1 MHVMNKK
8 IQIYILTIFISSCAF
23 ADKVGSVCIPDST
36 VFNDILNC
44 YLADY
49 KKNDKILNEIYQ
61 NKISNLSKRN
71 KEKLRESQRD
81 WIKEKEAVCVADENE
96 YGRESHFEAIKC
108 QTEMTKERISFLKK
122 Y

>member
-1 MHVMNKK
+1 MNKK

-23 ADKVGSVCIPDST
+23 ADKVSSACIPEST

-49 KKNDKILNEIYQ
+49 KKNDKILNALYQ
-61 NKISNLSKRN
+61 KKISNLSKGN
-71 KEKLRESQRD
+71 KEQLRESQRD
-81 WIKEKEAVCVADENE
+81 WIKEKENVCVADENE

>member
-1 MHVMNKK
+1 MCKSLK
-8 IQIYILTIFISSCAF
+8 IYILTIFISSFAF
-23 ADKVGSVCIPDST
+23 ADKIGSVCIPDSR
-36 VFNDILNC
+36 VFNEILNC
-44 YLADY
+44 YLADC
-49 KKNDKILNEIYQ
+49 KKNNKILNEISQ
-61 NKISNLSKRN
+61 KKISNLSKGN

-108 QTEMTKERISFLKK
+108 QTEMTKERISFLNK

>member
-1 MHVMNKK
+1 MNKR
-8 IQIYILTIFISSCAF
+8 IQIYILTIFISSCTF
-23 ADKVGSVCIPDST
+23 AEKVSSVCIPDST

-49 KKNDKILNEIYQ
+49 KKNDKILNSLYQ
-61 NKISNLSKRN
+61 KKISTLSKEN
-71 KEKLRESQRD
+71 KKKLRDSQRE
-81 WIKEKEAVCVADENE
+81 WVKKKEIICVADESE
-96 YGRESHFEAIKC
+96 YGRESHFEAIEC

>member
-1 MHVMNKK
+1 M
-8 IQIYILTIFISSCAF
+8 
-23 ADKVGSVCIPDST
+23 
-36 VFNDILNC
+36 NC

-49 KKNDKILNEIYQ
+49 KKNDKILNALYQ
-61 NKISNLSKRN
+61 KISNLSKGN

-108 QTEMTKERISFLKK
+108 QTEMTKERIYLKK
-122 Y
+122 ILNSL